1 MITSWSAVIS
11 WSSVDQ
17 WIVDQMISEKLIR
30 WSVNSW
36 GSVIPW
42 AFHHMFP
49 GLFFYLPLVGLSFL
63 SKSSWSPNILH
74 FLLNLS
80 TPNFIFSWEIS
91 RDTDWLMIFLWPR
104 SKFAACPN
112 PNLKTMMIVLIT
124 FENTHCRK
132 VEQTQIQ
139 PLSSYWLHSLRKDS
153 KPHIK

>member
-49 GLFFYLPLVGLSFL
+49 GLFFYLPLVDLSFL

-80 TPNFIFSWEIS
+80 TSNLIFFLRGFKRYRLAHDFPLAEVQICGLPKSKLEDNDDCLDNIWKRTLQKSWTNPNPTFIFI
-91 RDTDWLMIFLWPR
+91 
-104 SKFAACPN
+104 
-112 PNLKTMMIVLIT
+112 LIT
-124 FENTHCRK
+124 FIEKRFKATH
-132 VEQTQIQ
+132 
-139 PLSSYWLHSLRKDS
+139 
-153 KPHIK
+153 